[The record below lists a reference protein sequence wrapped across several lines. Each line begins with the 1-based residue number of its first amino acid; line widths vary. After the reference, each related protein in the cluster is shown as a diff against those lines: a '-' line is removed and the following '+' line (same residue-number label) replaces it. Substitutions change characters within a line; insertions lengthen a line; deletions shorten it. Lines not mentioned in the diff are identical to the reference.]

1 MKQFTLL
8 LALLVSLSA
17 MAQKSVVLDKLKEYQ
32 FSEDLLTENL
42 KDADAQYYFNL
53 KTTTVETD
61 KTKIEDGEFDP
72 TRPIGQRWKLLSVDG
87 NTPSKKEV
95 KKYNKAHNTTQN
107 DVNGQLDD
115 NAWKI
120 EQDDANTLVISF
132 KYDKSTLPKK
142 YAFLGD
148 CKGMAFFNK
157 STKKLEKAEFV
168 NVGDLKIK
176 IFNVTNLDMVV
187 YYSPD
192 DELAG
197 LIEKE
202 ELLMNVK
209 LLGEI
214 VEIKEINEYSNYK
227 RIN

>member
-32 FSEDLLTENL
+32 FSEGLLTENL